1 MVLIRCNFGLKKE
14 ANIMGYIRDQIKVI
28 KERDPAIKSSVEALL
43 YPSFYALLFHRWGHW
58 FYKKKH
64 FFIARTIS
72 QIARGLT
79 GIEIHPGA
87 TIGKGLFIDH
97 GMGVV
102 IGETCEIGDNVTIY
116 HGVTLGGTG
125 KDHGKRHPT
134 IGNNVM
140 ISTGAKV
147 LGPFKVGDNSRIAA
161 NAVVLQEIP
170 EDSTVV
176 GIPGKVVRIQGKRV
190 NPSNE
195 LDQVKIPDPVKL
207 EICKLKDTIKN
218 LQEQLQTIEN
228 KLGIDIPNMPH
239 VLDESAEIYVSEA
252 FNERMNQTEF
262 IRQPGQMHVCDNLQC
277 GSKEAC
283 EQYTSQEDSNRDNES
298 M

>member
-1 MVLIRCNFGLKKE
+1 
-14 ANIMGYIRDQIKVI
+14 MGYIKEQIRVI
-28 KERDPAIKSSVEALL
+28 KERDPAIKKNTEVFL
-43 YPSFYALLFHRWGHW
+43 YPSFYALLFHKWGHW
-58 FYKKKH
+58 FYKKKR
-64 FFIARTIS
+64 FFIARLIS
-72 QIARGLT
+72 QIGRGLT

-87 TIGKGLFIDH
+87 IIGKGLFIDH

-176 GIPGKVVRIQGKRV
+176 GIPGKVVKIQGKRV
-190 NPSNE
+190 NPCDD
-195 LDQVKIPDPVKL
+195 LDQVRLPDPVKM
-207 EICKLKDTIKN
+207 EICTLRRTVEALEEQIKSLSQQVGLSDHELN
-218 LQEQLQTIEN
+218 TMTKQVILN
-228 KLGIDIPNMPH
+228 
-239 VLDESAEIYVSEA
+239 ESPEIYVSEE
-252 FNERMNQTEF
+252 FNERMEQIEF
-262 IRQPGQMHVCDNLQC
+262 IRQPKEHHCTNTAC
-277 GSKEAC
+277 ENKEAC
-283 EQYTSQEDSNRDNES
+283 EEYEQEDSKEKNND
-298 M
+298 